1 MSDPILTP
9 APADTVTSPRHVAA
23 ADTNAA
29 PAIPAQAR
37 TVIYVTSLIVNIV
50 GLVAVAVLPILGV
63 LTIIQS
69 LAIGGVLFGAL
80 SLLNSGLGTGYR
92 PTRNLPTE

>member
-1 MSDPILTP
+1 MSDPILV
-9 APADTVTSPRHVAA
+9 PADSTLPRHAA
-23 ADTNAA
+23 AETSTA

-37 TVIYVTSLIVNIV
+37 TVIYVGSLILNIL
-50 GLVAVAVLPILGV
+50 GLVAIAILPILGV
-63 LTIIQS
+63 LSIVQS